1 MPTRQ
6 ERIAKL
12 KQTWTDVSWDDMS
25 NYIGPNAESYRKVW
39 EKNRTSFIEKGKP
52 PFNFNWSWPAFFPIL
67 GIPWAL
73 ARKQWLF
80 AGLMVGAIILLNI
93 LGAYMPSTSFGFM
106 PFLVA
111 IMAKPFY
118 VQQAVANIAKIK
130 SQTQSAIIQQDA
142 IRNAGGLNMTY
153 GYVAAVISVAV
164 LAAAIAGMV
173 YGEY

>member
-1 MPTRQ
+1 MASRQ
-6 ERIAKL
+6 ERIEKI
-12 KQTWTDVSWDDMS
+12 KQTWSDVSWDDMS
-25 NYIGPNAESYRKVW
+25 NYIGPNAESYHKVW
-39 EKNRTSFIEKGKP
+39 EKNRVSFMEKGTP
-52 PFNFNWSWPAFFPIL
+52 PFNFSWSWPAFFPIL

-93 LGAYMPSTSFGFM
+93 LGAYMSSTSFGFM

-118 VQQAVANIAKIK
+118 VQQAVTKIAKIK
-130 SQTQSAIIQQDA
+130 SQTPSGITQQEE
-142 IRNAGGLNMTY
+142 IKTAGGLNMTY
-153 GYVAAVISVAV
+153 GYAAAAVSVAL
-164 LAAAIAGMV
+164 LAVAIAGMV

>member
-1 MPTRQ
+1 MPSRQ
-6 ERIAKL
+6 ERIEKL

-52 PFNFNWSWPAFFPIL
+52 PFNFNWSWPAFFPVL

-80 AGLMVGAIILLNI
+80 AGLMAGAIVLLNV
-93 LGAYMPSTSFGFM
+93 LGSYMPSTSFGFM

-118 VQQAVANIAKIK
+118 VQQAVNKIAKIK
-130 SQTQSAIIQQDA
+130 DEIPAGAARDA
-142 IRNAGGLNMTY
+142 TIRDAGGLNMTY
-153 GYVAAVISVAV
+153 GYVAAAISIG
-164 LAAAIAGMV
+164 LLAIAIFSLVNEG
-173 YGEY
+173 Y